1 MDDGTT
7 KDVAFEDLVQLVS
20 SPTMNESDPLSDP
33 FHGLPNFLHR
43 NSKITMDHHGAYQ
56 KGFLQ
61 HTNEGGFRFEVRRN
75 ARSAKVESSV
85 PLPDFRKKL
94 DHPRRGRCHS
104 PRPR

>member
-7 KDVAFEDLVQLVS
+7 KDVAFEDLVQPVS
-20 SPTMNESDPLSDP
+20 SPAGNESDPLSDP
-33 FHGLPNFLHR
+33 FHGLPNFLQR

-61 HTNEGGFRFEVRRN
+61 HTNEGGFRFEVRLY

-85 PLPDFRKKL
+85 PLPDFKQN
-94 DHPRRGRCHS
+94 
-104 PRPR
+104 